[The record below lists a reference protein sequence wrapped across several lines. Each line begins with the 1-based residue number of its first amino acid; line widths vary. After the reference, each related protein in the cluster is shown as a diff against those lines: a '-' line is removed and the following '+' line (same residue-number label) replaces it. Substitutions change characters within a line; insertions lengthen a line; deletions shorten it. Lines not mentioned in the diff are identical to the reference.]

1 MTHPKLLI
9 DSHFYGMVVG
19 NSSVDAVV
27 LRLVL
32 EGFHASHFLCRLGYR
47 YHQLASS
54 CLLDNAVLYRRHFA
68 HLNSCFD
75 IINFHSIQ
83 CKASFDAF
91 RSAALLISSYSPN
104 VDKIHDLLYCL

>member
-27 LRLVL
+27 RRLVL
-32 EGFHASHFLCRLGYR
+32 EGFHASVFLCRLGYR

-54 CLLDNAVLYRRHFA
+54 CLLDV
-68 HLNSCFD
+68 
-75 IINFHSIQ
+75 Q
-83 CKASFDAF
+83 
-91 RSAALLISSYSPN
+91 AALCTPELLLRHYNFSFNSMQSKFRCISKRNPFDLI
-104 VDKIHDLLYCL
+104 ILT